1 MSNFFCYICGVQ
13 LESTDLSI
21 PVNVAGP
28 LPFGQMHVTVFCH
41 YMCGLNCYLD
51 IKGIENLTDKDRIA
65 IEGKLMEVLT
75 SLSGGT
81 KQ

>member
-1 MSNFFCYICGVQ
+1 
-13 LESTDLSI
+13 
-21 PVNVAGP
+21 
-28 LPFGQMHVTVFCH
+28 
-41 YMCGLNCYLD
+41 MCGLNCYLD